1 METTTPYRPR
11 VSRETRL
18 LLTAGL
24 IAVAALWLLARV
36 RYPDRPVTPNPVPSV
51 LGQLASAPKYDDL
64 AGEIAQLQTRL
75 KPSLFALDGPA
86 AGDSPQSSL
95 RTAALGLRDGLAI
108 TLVPPGSSPE
118 RWDDSLVVAR
128 DAPSGLAIVRVPAA
142 PAVPPAAWTP
152 RQLQQPRYFAATD
165 VSVEGVSLRPAF
177 VGSLHQIATPLWPEP
192 LWAVPERSDLAAGSF
207 LFGTNAELV
216 GLVISYRHG
225 LAIVPGATLL
235 ANVERLLAAP
245 PGPPGAIGIDV
256 QELTTPLASVTGAS
270 MGVVVVWVDPHGAS
284 SGHLMVGDVIEAA
297 DGRALATRDHWD
309 VRVAR
314 LAAGET
320 LSLRVRRQG
329 EVRAVAVVA
338 TAPPSTPASQSLGLV
353 LRPRPNGAEV
363 IAVEPGSAADRAGLK
378 PGDVITLTAGVSAPA
393 PAQVQRSYTSLAQGA
408 RVMVAVTRGD
418 AHFVTTLER

>member
-1 METTTPYRPR
+1 METTSPYRPR

-51 LGQLASAPKYDDL
+51 LGQLAGAPKYDDL

-86 AGDSPQSSL
+86 AGDSPQNSL
-95 RTAALGLRDGLAI
+95 RTAALRVGEGLAV
-108 TLVPPGSSPE
+108 TLVPRGSSPE

-128 DAPSGLAIVRVPAA
+128 DAASGVAIVRVPAA
-142 PAVPPAAWTP
+142 TAAPPVAWTP

-177 VGSLHQIATPLWPEP
+177 VGSLHQVATPLWPEP
-192 LWAVPERSDLAAGSF
+192 LWAVPERSDLAAGSL

-216 GLVISYRHG
+216 GLVIPYRQG

-235 ANVERLLAAP
+235 ANVERLTAAP
-245 PGPPGAIGIDV
+245 PGPPGAIGIEV

-270 MGVVVVWVDPHGAS
+270 MGVVVAWVDPDGAS
-284 SGHLMVGDVIEAA
+284 SGRLMVGDVIEAA
-297 DGRALATRDHWD
+297 DGRALATREHWD

-314 LAAGET
+314 LSAGET

-329 EVRAVAVVA
+329 EVRAAAVVA
-338 TAPPSTPASQSLGLV
+338 AAAPSPPANQSLGV
-353 LRPRPNGAEV
+353 ILRPRPTGAEV
-363 IAVEPGSAADRAGLK
+363 TAVEPGSAADRAGLTA
-378 PGDVITLTAGVSAPA
+378 GDVITLIAGVSVPS

>member
-51 LGQLASAPKYDDL
+51 LGQLAGAPKYDDL

-75 KPSLFALDGPA
+75 APSLFALDGPA
-86 AGDSPQSSL
+86 AGNSPQNSL
-95 RTAALGLRDGLAI
+95 RTAALGLGDGLAV
-108 TLVPPGSSPE
+108 TLVPSGSSPE

-128 DAPSGLAIVRVPAA
+128 DPPSGLTIVRVKAATAA
-142 PAVPPAAWTP
+142 PPSPWAP
-152 RQLQQPRYFAATD
+152 RQLQQPRFFAATD

-216 GLVISYRHG
+216 GLVVPYRQE
-225 LAIVPGATLL
+225 LAILPGAVLL

-245 PGPPGAIGIDV
+245 PGPPGAIGIEV

-270 MGVVVVWVDPHGAS
+270 MGVVVVWVDPAGAS
-284 SGHLMVGDVIEAA
+284 RGHLVVGDVIEAA
-297 DGRALATRDHWD
+297 DGRALATRHHWD

-314 LAAGET
+314 LSAGET

-338 TAPPSTPASQSLGLV
+338 STPPSPPPNQSLGLI

-363 IAVEPGSAADRAGLK
+363 TAVEPGSAADRAGLTA
-378 PGDVITLTAGVSAPA
+378 GDVITLTAGVSAPS
-393 PAQVQRSYTSLAQGA
+393 PAQVQRAYTALAQGG